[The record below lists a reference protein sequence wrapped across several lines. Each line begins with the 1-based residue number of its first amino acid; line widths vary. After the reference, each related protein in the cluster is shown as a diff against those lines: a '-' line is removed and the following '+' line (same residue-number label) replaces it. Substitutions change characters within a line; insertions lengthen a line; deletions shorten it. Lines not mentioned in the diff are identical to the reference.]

1 MGLPRPRC
9 PLLLLALLLAAA
21 PVREQPRGFCPAF
34 CRCHRRLLNCSRASM
49 AGVPRA
55 TRRWAFSILD
65 FTGNSI
71 SSIEKQVWREYPW
84 AEYLV
89 LQDNDLR
96 AVKRHSLEGLLLL
109 KHLDLSCNKIQSIE
123 EHAFEPLPFLQ
134 LINLRGNLIMQIQ
147 NGTFQAWHGMQFL
160 QNLILSHNPLSAI
173 NDTSFFELPSVKYLD
188 LGATQVTQLTLL
200 TLLLTTVHLE
210 KLKLPSD
217 TACCLCQEKHTT
229 ETPCRTIQFHCEDLC
244 TTSTPQCAAHTDSL
258 AEAQAEIMK
267 AVQSRKLTA
276 STVLSLKP
284 KEPSF
289 GDQETATLA
298 VVLRPAGT
306 DGDLSNP
313 NDHIS
318 RTNSY
323 SPQHLSRQEGK
334 NSKELMLHSIQHM
347 DWTSESDKRKLYF
360 LAKAL
365 VAELK
370 KKLHMVKSVVTMK
383 NTISHLPTPA
393 SYEIPEQETASGW
406 VQKLRDLG
414 LNHAPLSPWEVAGR
428 LNPTDNISVLRQH
441 KRSILPSEHSLSL
454 SPAEASHL
462 SASFEMQNYPN
473 AVEQTKKSHDMG
485 DVEDAEDVKETP
497 SPRQGYV
504 WAYRK
509 HKQQD
514 SPCLNKNNQLFYN
527 VFHDVN
533 PEEEPTP
540 TKSKGEQRENMK
552 QPFSSNLS
560 VNNSRPPASSMLENM
575 AENEGSSVG
584 EHFLG
589 THQSTEPHWK
599 HPKEGFDSLIKQRS
613 SDSPDDALV
622 QGDLFELKAKHHLRL
637 LVPDKALRTFIAQV
651 ARALRMDCSL
661 PDVQLSCAKMVSKTG
676 LLVKLLSKRPAGQGA
691 SSRTGWCLLQ
701 GNISIGTAQAG
712 AAGRK
717 LAGKWK
723 AEHSSGKKL
732 LLAIPVSLII
742 TINLTVI
749 CLIEVCSQKPAAASQ
764 PQTTSKSRPRWFF
777 QKLLPLRWR
786 KNKCDVG
793 EQGSH
798 VSDQRRTKPQWLID
812 LYKPLDDQLKKAII
826 ELYDEESSEEEIF
839 GKSELKTSTASG
851 KGCDLAEMQLPGDPA
866 PPPCNPAAPQNPLS
880 AQEDAPGGHAPWMPP
895 SPAWQDRSSGA
906 ARDGEPS

>member
-1 MGLPRPRC
+1 MEMLSPCALAHAAHILPITQSQW
-9 PLLLLALLLAAA
+9 L
-21 PVREQPRGFCPAF
+21 VF
-34 CRCHRRLLNCSRASM
+34 CR
-49 AGVPRA
+49 
-55 TRRWAFSILD
+55 
-65 FTGNSI
+65 
-71 SSIEKQVWREYPW
+71 
-84 AEYLV
+84 
-89 LQDNDLR
+89 
-96 AVKRHSLEGLLLL
+96 
-109 KHLDLSCNKIQSIE
+109 
-123 EHAFEPLPFLQ
+123 
-134 LINLRGNLIMQIQ
+134 
-147 NGTFQAWHGMQFL
+147 
-160 QNLILSHNPLSAI
+160 ILSHNPLSVI
-173 NDTSFFELPSVKYLD
+173 NDTSFFQLPSVKYLD
-188 LGATQVTQLTLL
+188 LSATQVTQLTLL

-229 ETPCRTIQFHCEDLC
+229 ETPCRTVQFHCEDLC

-258 AEAQAEIMK
+258 AEAQAEVMK
-267 AVQSRKLTA
+267 AVQSRKPTT

-289 GDQETATLA
+289 EDQETATLA
-298 VVLRPAGT
+298 VVLHPAGT
-306 DGDLSNP
+306 DSDLSNP

-370 KKLHMVKSVVTMK
+370 KKLHMVKSVVTVE
-383 NTISHLPTPA
+383 NTISHPPTPA
-393 SYEIPEQETASGW
+393 MYKISEQETASGW

-414 LNHAPLSPWEVAGR
+414 LNHAPLNPQEVAGR
-428 LNPTDNISVLRQH
+428 LNPTDNISVLGHH
-441 KRSILPSEHSLSL
+441 KRSILPSKHSLPL

-462 SASFEMQNYPN
+462 SGSFEIQNYPY
-473 AVEQTKKSHDMG
+473 AVEQTKKTHY
-485 DVEDAEDVKETP
+485 VEDAEDVKETS
-497 SPRQGYV
+497 SPRQGYL
-504 WAYRK
+504 WAYKK

-552 QPFSSNLS
+552 QPFSSSLS
-560 VNNSRPPASSMLENM
+560 VNKSRPAASSMLKNT
-575 AENEGSSVG
+575 AENEGSTVG
-584 EHFLG
+584 ENFLG
-589 THQSTEPHWK
+589 THQTTETHWK
-599 HPKEGFDSLIKQRS
+599 LPKEGFDSLIKRRS
-613 SDSPDDALV
+613 SDSPDNTLV
-622 QGDLFELKAKHHLRL
+622 QGDLFEIKVKHHLHL
-637 LVPDKALRTFIAQV
+637 LVPDKALQTFIAQV

-676 LLVKLLSKRPAGQGA
+676 LLIKLLSKRPAGQGA

-701 GNISIGTAQAG
+701 GNISTSMAQAG

-732 LLAIPVSLII
+732 LLAVSVSLII

-764 PQTTSKSRPRWFF
+764 LQTTSKSRIRWFF

-786 KNKCDVG
+786 KNTYDIR

-798 VSDQRRTKPQWLID
+798 GSDRNKTKPQWLID
-812 LYKPLDDQLKKAII
+812 LYKPLDDQLKKALI

-839 GKSELKTSTASG
+839 GKPELDRMSTAPE
-851 KGCDLAEMQLPGDPA
+851 KGHDLVEMQLPGDLK

-880 AQEDAPGGHAPWMPP
+880 AQDALGGHVQGVPP
-895 SPAWQDRSSGA
+895 SLAQQDRSRGA
-906 ARDGEPS
+906 AMDGEPP